1 MRLKYITIIVLSLLL
16 GASATYGA
24 SKLNLVWEMVQTS
37 ADIELNSKFYSAEHV
52 KVFKFTDDKINC
64 YVSVSPSLGLG
75 IDKRGYSE
83 QYKTYNTAISCVK

>member
-1 MRLKYITIIVLSLLL
+1 MKYIIIVVVTLLI

-24 SKLNLVWEMVQTS
+24 SKLNVVWEILQSSPDANLT
-37 ADIELNSKFYSAEHV
+37 SKFYSGEHV
-52 KVFKFTDDKINC
+52 KVFKFTDDKVNC

-75 IDKRGYSE
+75 VDTRGYSE